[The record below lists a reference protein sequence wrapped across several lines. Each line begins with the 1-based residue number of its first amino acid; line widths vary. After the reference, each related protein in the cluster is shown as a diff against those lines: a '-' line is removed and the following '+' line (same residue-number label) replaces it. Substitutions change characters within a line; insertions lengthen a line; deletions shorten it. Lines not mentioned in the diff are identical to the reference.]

1 MLLPDQ
7 FILAAAQQPSHAAHL
22 SKVRQRWIEV
32 HTRIWQVELR
42 EQSGELVDRSAA
54 DRQFFSLVRNVG
66 DNYQNLPARTR

>member
-1 MLLPDQ
+1 VGMLLPDQ

-42 EQSGELVDRSAA
+42 
-54 DRQFFSLVRNVG
+54 
-66 DNYQNLPARTR
+66 